1 MIRGFGAL
9 AHRNF
14 RLFFYG
20 QSLALVGTWIQT
32 TAMSW
37 LVYRLSGSAFLLGL
51 TGFAAQIPMLVASP
65 FTGVI
70 ADRFD
75 RRRLL
80 AAMQWLLL
88 LHAAT
93 LALLAWHDLL
103 EAWHITIAALLMG
116 TAMAAETSARQ
127 SYVPA
132 LVEDRADLPS
142 ALALGAFLQNAGR
155 MIGPTIAG
163 FLIHA
168 ASEAGCFLANA
179 LSKLGVLGSLSAIDA
194 PRPRRASTARSV
206 RAELLEAFRYQRSLT
221 PVRVLMKHIAVFSF
235 VVTPYSVLLPIYAA
249 EVFGG
254 GAATLGL
261 LMGAAGMGGVCGG
274 AVLAWRNRVGGL
286 VTLNQRATAACGVA
300 LLGFAWNTQ
309 FWAALALLF
318 VVGAAVIVVVTS
330 TSTVT
335 QMVVDEDKRARVM
348 SFYTMSFLG
357 VMPLGALCAGTAAEA
372 FGVQAVVCTG
382 GAVCVLASIALLRRL
397 PELRDH
403 LRPLYDRL
411 GL

>member
-132 LVEDRADLPS
+132 LVEGTLRQPRL
-142 ALALGAFLQNAGR
+142 LAG
-155 MIGPTIAG
+155 
-163 FLIHA
+163 
-168 ASEAGCFLANA
+168 
-179 LSKLGVLGSLSAIDA
+179 A
-194 PRPRRASTARSV
+194 PRS
-206 RAELLEAFRYQRSLT
+206 
-221 PVRVLMKHIAVFSF
+221 
-235 VVTPYSVLLPIYAA
+235 
-249 EVFGG
+249 
-254 GAATLGL
+254 
-261 LMGAAGMGGVCGG
+261 
-274 AVLAWRNRVGGL
+274 
-286 VTLNQRATAACGVA
+286 
-300 LLGFAWNTQ
+300 
-309 FWAALALLF
+309 
-318 VVGAAVIVVVTS
+318 VGAAELDAI
-330 TSTVT
+330 
-335 QMVVDEDKRARVM
+335 
-348 SFYTMSFLG
+348 
-357 VMPLGALCAGTAAEA
+357 
-372 FGVQAVVCTG
+372 
-382 GAVCVLASIALLRRL
+382 LRSSMQL
-397 PELRDH
+397 W
-403 LRPLYDRL
+403 
-411 GL
+411 